1 MNKLLSAIL
10 IVFAIILGSMA
21 WTTLELSKT
30 FESETQARE
39 QALKTTEILYHLRRI
54 RRSALN
60 AETGQR
66 GYLLSGDETYLK
78 PYTQG
83 KAEYQES
90 FNILNDIFKGQMTPL
105 QVERLPLIEQAVTT
119 KFTIMEKTID
129 LVKSGQKV
137 AAMAIVNTD
146 RANEV
151 MTDIRDDIQL
161 LIDEESNIL
170 RGAIATA
177 DQRDKRAQ
185 NYLKWIISLVLAM
198 LIIAIFLIWRAGKL
212 VSAQAHI
219 KDLEE
224 ANARTELVAGELNHR
239 IKNLFA
245 IVLSIVRNTGRM
257 ETDVKTANEKIQ
269 NRIMA
274 LSQAHELT
282 ISRKGTDHADLHTLI
297 EKVMDPYVSNENI
310 LILSGES
317 IGVTADKITP
327 FGLILHEL
335 TTNAVKYGA
344 WVDNMT
350 GTIEINIKQ
359 LSREFASLT
368 WKESGGPEIMS
379 REISKKGFGSR
390 MINLSASQL
399 GGTIQTEYR
408 PEGLFVQIE
417 FEL

>member
-1 MNKLLSAIL
+1 M
-10 IVFAIILGSMA
+10 
-21 WTTLELSKT
+21 
-30 FESETQARE
+30 
-39 QALKTTEILYHLRRI
+39 
-54 RRSALN
+54 
-60 AETGQR
+60 
-66 GYLLSGDETYLK
+66 
-78 PYTQG
+78 
-83 KAEYQES
+83 
-90 FNILNDIFKGQMTPL
+90 
-105 QVERLPLIEQAVTT
+105 
-119 KFTIMEKTID
+119 
-129 LVKSGQKV
+129 
-137 AAMAIVNTD
+137 
-146 RANEV
+146 
-151 MTDIRDDIQL
+151 
-161 LIDEESNIL
+161 
-170 RGAIATA
+170 
-177 DQRDKRAQ
+177 
-185 NYLKWIISLVLAM
+185 
-198 LIIAIFLIWRAGKL
+198 
-212 VSAQAHI
+212 
-219 KDLEE
+219 
-224 ANARTELVAGELNHR
+224 AGELNHR